1 MTSTSVH
8 QKFSGLLIVI
18 GSLVFVCGGAF
29 HPRINSSLGAL
40 GSTEFFQNFYMHIA
54 HHGSWRLIH
63 GMILAGPV
71 LWLLGIGSLWSG
83 RSGWTRM
90 ATTAMTL
97 AATAWAVTFVFDG
110 FVAPDIVRWLT
121 PETGWHVL
129 AVNQDVVI
137 RLGLVSWLMLGF
149 AMITG
154 SVGILVSNRSG
165 SARMLA
171 WLGISLGAWPFIAW
185 ATGIFLPGPFTS
197 PYWNATAVSTAFWFL
212 VVGVFLLVSAPPQ
225 NGVEPVGEP
234 PTTSRA

>member
-63 GMILAGPV
+63 GMILVGPV

-83 RSGWTRM
+83 RNGWTRM

-137 RLGLVSWLMLGF
+137 RLGLVSPLDYFRVADDTPGRPSSVVP
-149 AMITG
+149 AIRRG
-154 SVGILVSNRSG
+154 SVSQNHRPFAIRDQCACNSTHLDPRTSNGSSIPILRSAG
-165 SARMLA
+165 R
-171 WLGISLGAWPFIAW
+171 
-185 ATGIFLPGPFTS
+185 
-197 PYWNATAVSTAFWFL
+197 
-212 VVGVFLLVSAPPQ
+212 
-225 NGVEPVGEP
+225 
-234 PTTSRA
+234 

>member
-63 GMILAGPV
+63 GMILVGPV

-83 RSGWTRM
+83 RNAWPRM

-129 AVNQDVVI
+129 AVNQDAVI

-149 AMITG
+149 SMIGG
-154 SVGILVSNRSG
+154 SVGILVSSPSRSAKVLASVGILLGGWSFIHQLRPSPKLGRVG
-165 SARMLA
+165 SC
-171 WLGISLGAWPFIAW
+171 ISLFEACCSDCYRVERTSSPAGL
-185 ATGIFLPGPFTS
+185 LPLLT
-197 PYWNATAVSTAFWFL
+197 TAF
-212 VVGVFLLVSAPPQ
+212 
-225 NGVEPVGEP
+225 
-234 PTTSRA
+234 